1 MNKRVVTFTSDLGK
15 RDYYLAAVK
24 SVFLNGGN
32 SCEFV
37 EIINEVS
44 PFNVFEG
51 AFNLRNSYSLFP
63 DQTIHVF
70 SVFSVSDSVSKHVL
84 AMYNNHY
91 FIGPNNGFLSLVLP
105 EKPTW
110 VKKIVGYEDE
120 QNLLFPSKNIYANLA
135 KKMIDGENIDNFLTV
150 EEDFVELSVINP
162 RVSEDE
168 INGIV
173 IYADSFGNIHSNI
186 HKSLFEEVAKGRAF
200 ELRLRGTKEKIT
212 KIHPHYRKVNS
223 TELMCFFN
231 STGYLEIAVRGEKVN
246 KLFAIRLNDPIR
258 IEFENSQELSSR
270 NTFFS

>member
-32 SCEFV
+32 ASDFV
-37 EIINEVS
+37 EISNEVS
-44 PFNVFEG
+44 AFNVFEG
-51 AFNLRNSYSLFP
+51 TFNLRNSYHLFP
-63 DQTIHVF
+63 PQTIHIF

-84 AMYNNHY
+84 ALYNNHY
-91 FIGPNNGFLSLVLP
+91 FIGPNNGFLSLVIP

-110 VKKIVGYEDE
+110 VKKIIGFEAE
-120 QNLLFPSKNIYANLA
+120 HNLLFPSKNIYAQLA
-135 KKMIDGENIDNFLTV
+135 KKMIDGENIDDFLTD
-150 EEDFVELSVINP
+150 EEDFVELSAINP
-162 RVSEDE
+162 RVNEHE

-212 KIHPHYRKVNS
+212 KIHQHYRKVNS

-231 STGYLEIAVRGEKVN
+231 STGYLEIAVRGDKVN

-258 IEFENSQELSSR
+258 IEFENKDTASSGS
-270 NTFFS
+270 TLF

>member
-1 MNKRVVTFTSDLGK
+1 MDKKVVTFTSDLGK

-24 SVFLNGGN
+24 SVFLNGEK
-32 SCEFV
+32 SSEFI
-37 EIINEVS
+37 EISNEVS

-51 AFNLRNSYSLFP
+51 AFNLRNAYHFFP
-63 DQTIHVF
+63 EQTIHIF
-70 SVFSVSDSVSKHVL
+70 SIFSVSDSVSKHVL
-84 AMYNNHY
+84 AMYKNHY
-91 FIGPNNGFLSLVLP
+91 FIGPNNGFLSLVLT

-110 VKKIVGYEDE
+110 VKKIIGYEGE
-120 QNLLFPSKNIYANLA
+120 QNLLFPSRNIYANLA
-135 KKMIDGENIDNFLTV
+135 KKMIDGENIDTFLTV

-162 RVSEDE
+162 RVNEHE

-186 HKSLFEEVAKGRAF
+186 HKTLFEDVAKGRNF

-231 STGYLEIAVRGEKVN
+231 STGYLEIAVRGDKVN

-258 IEFENSQELSSR
+258 IEFENSEGSTSVTTL
-270 NTFFS
+270 F